1 MSLLNRKYFHDEKAA
16 FALLESIL
24 WPDGPIC
31 PHCDTRNNART
42 LKGKSTRL
50 GLLKCYTCRKQFTVK
65 VGTVFENAR
74 LPLYKMLQASYL
86 LGSSKNGISI
96 QELHVTLGITY
107 KSAWFLAQRIGKAL
121 DKDKWPGDLDGATTV
136 DGKEKV
142 ARPQASANERDPMVS
157 MVEIDGKKY
166 VKFEWPWTS
175 ADEREPM
182 ISLVEIDG
190 KKYVRF
196 TWPG

>member
-31 PHCDTRNNART
+31 PHCGTRNNART

-74 LPLYKMLQASYL
+74 LPLYKMLQAS
-86 LGSSKNGISI
+86 
-96 QELHVTLGITY
+96 VTLGITY

-142 ARPQASANERDPMVS
+142 ARPQASHDEKEPMVS
-157 MVEIDGKKY
+157 MVKIDGKKY

-175 ADEREPM
+175 PDPGEPM